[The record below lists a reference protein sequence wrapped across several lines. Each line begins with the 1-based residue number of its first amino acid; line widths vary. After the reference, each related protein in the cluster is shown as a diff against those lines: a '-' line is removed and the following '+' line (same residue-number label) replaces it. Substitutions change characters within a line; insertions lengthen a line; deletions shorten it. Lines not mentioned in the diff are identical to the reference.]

1 MSKNETA
8 HKFTKEGREFLSN
21 VDIWQLL
28 TLRSAIKL
36 EIAGMSHSR
45 GSAYAQAKRT
55 YGIKGN
61 KRKVLDQLNEMILVI
76 ENQKK
81 LTDHGT
87 TN

>member
-1 MSKNETA
+1 MSKNEEHHT
-8 HKFTKEGREFLSN
+8 FTEKGREFLSN

-28 TLRSAIKL
+28 TLRSALKL

-45 GSAYAQAKRT
+45 GSAYAHAKRT

-61 KRKVLDQLNEMILVI
+61 KRKVLDQLNDMIVQI

-81 LTDHGT
+81 LVDNGT